1 MISSENDLKNQ
12 SPIVGK
18 TYVCDRDMIRK
29 ERIVLKT
36 ALATF
41 VLLLFFFTQG
51 AIVVIM
57 GIDGVPSALIRGAV
71 IWGLVAITL
80 AYSIIRYKGISKLGF
95 RSAEKGAAKRMLYF
109 SPLLLIALFHFAAG
123 IDWKVG
129 AAFCSPTCF

>member
-1 MISSENDLKNQ
+1 MISAENDLKNQ

-71 IWGLVAITL
+71 IWGRCSLSYCWHIS
-80 AYSIIRYKGISKLGF
+80 SI
-95 RSAEKGAAKRMLYF
+95 
-109 SPLLLIALFHFAAG
+109 
-123 IDWKVG
+123 
-129 AAFCSPTCF
+129 CSG

>member
-1 MISSENDLKNQ
+1 MISAENDLKNQ

-57 GIDGVPSALIRGAV
+57 GIDGVTSALIRGAV
-71 IWGLVAITL
+71 IWGLVAMTT
-80 AYSIIRYKGISKLGF
+80 KPPVK
-95 RSAEKGAAKRMLYF
+95 RSAISLRSQSRAQKTPTVLPSAERTIGNIHTRENPVVDIKRA
-109 SPLLLIALFHFAAG
+109 I
-123 IDWKVG
+123 
-129 AAFCSPTCF
+129 T

>member
-1 MISSENDLKNQ
+1 MISAENDLKNQ

-80 AYSIIRYKGISKLGF
+80 AYSI
-95 RSAEKGAAKRMLYF
+95 YF
-109 SPLLLIALFHFAAG
+109 SDSSFSTSWISTLSSMGYFTPLIS
-123 IDWKVG
+123 W
-129 AAFCSPTCF
+129 